1 MLLDRQ
7 KITKFLA
14 PTIILLL
21 SFYAAEALNAQTKSA
36 PPKTDSAGQQLKDA
50 VEAISTGNLP
60 QAKVILQKILLSNPL
75 SAEAHTL
82 AGIVADQENDL
93 SLAEKHFATAAKL
106 KPNEPGI
113 RNNYG
118 AILLRRNRKAEAARE
133 FTASLKINP
142 NQPSALVNL
151 AQIRFNEN
159 DLPASRQ
166 LFEKAKA
173 IKPDAEIARALIV
186 IALRLNEN
194 ERVSKDYREYAALL
208 EQGSGE
214 NAIAQTESRIELSE
228 ALLNNGFIAEAIQEL
243 EGVAKINPEN
253 ADALV
258 LLSRAYLKRKDI
270 KSAGRLL
277 ESAVSRGIDDAKI
290 YAALAEVYETG
301 GFYENAIPAMR
312 LAIQKDTK
320 NEFYRARYGLLLIDA
335 KAPAAA
341 VIRLNEALKE
351 FPNSA
356 RLWLAFGIANLND
369 NKTVEARA
377 AFERALIINPKLV
390 PALAYLAT
398 TFVDQGRN
406 DEAVKIFERAIPLDE
421 KNAVLHYLL
430 ADSLLKTANP
440 NLTRVENALKRAV
453 ELDADLASAHSTLG
467 RLYVRQ
473 ERWAEAAASLELA
486 TKLEPK
492 SAETLYQLGRVYARL
507 KRADESRAVLAKFKE
522 LNDTQKEQKEADRRE
537 LVRRLANVNF

>member
-1 MLLDRQ
+1 M
-7 KITKFLA
+7 KEAVSAILA
-14 PTIILLL
+14 KN
-21 SFYAAEALNAQTKSA
+21 F
-36 PPKTDSAGQQLKDA
+36 
-50 VEAISTGNLP
+50 P
-60 QAKVILQKILLSNPL
+60 QAKLILQKILSNNPR

-82 AGIVADQENDL
+82 AGVIADQENDL
-93 SLAEKHFATAAKL
+93 RLAEKHFAAAARL

-118 AILLRRNRKAEAARE
+118 AILVRLNRKEEAARE
-133 FTASLKINP
+133 FAASLKINP
-142 NQPSALVNL
+142 NQSSALVNL

-159 DLPASRQ
+159 DLQVSRQ

-173 IKPDAEIARALIV
+173 IKPDAEITRALIV
-186 IALRLNEN
+186 IALRLNEK
-194 ERVSKDYREYAALL
+194 ELVAKDYREYAELL
-208 EQGSGE
+208 EQTPTE
-214 NAIAQTESRIELSE
+214 NAIAQTASRIELGK
-228 ALLNNGFIAEAIQEL
+228 ALLDGGFIDEAIHEL
-243 EGVAKINPEN
+243 EAITRISPEN
-253 ADALV
+253 ADAFV
-258 LLSRAYLKRKDI
+258 SLSHAYLKRKDI

-312 LAIQKDTK
+312 LAIRKDTK

-356 RLWLAFGIANLND
+356 RLWLALGIANLND
-369 NKTVEARA
+369 NKSAEARA
-377 AFERALIINPKLV
+377 AFERALSINPKLV

-406 DEAVKIFERAIPLDE
+406 DEAVKIFERGILLDE

-430 ADSLLKTANP
+430 ADTLLKTANP
-440 NLTRVENALKRAV
+440 NLTRVESALKRAV
-453 ELDADLASAHSTLG
+453 ELDPDLASAHSALG
-467 RLYVRQ
+467 RLYARQ

-507 KRADESRAVLAKFKE
+507 KRTNESRSVLAKFKE
-522 LNDTQKEQKEADRRE
+522 LSDTQKEQKEADRKD
-537 LVRRLANVNF
+537 LVRRLANVSF